1 MLVRGKSATCRK
13 QSLFF
18 LVEASV
24 KIIMAQAFARWGKK
38 TEALKLLEEVS
49 DQPASSYSLAGV
61 HGALGET
68 DKAFEMLNRAYLDRD
83 LQLVSLKVDPTL
95 DELRGDPRF
104 ADLVRRVG
112 LPDQN

>member
-1 MLVRGKSATCRK
+1 MAKSNGRVFIAPVCALIALVGPA
-13 QSLFF
+13 LFSPG
-18 LVEASV
+18 AS
-24 KIIMAQAFARWGKK
+24 GLPK

-61 HGALGET
+61 YGALGET